1 MRFSKPALSGSI
13 SLTYLIQLSSC
24 SPTQLFS
31 NRDVSIA
38 EAPPAQQFSL
48 TAHPNPNVLNSPA
61 RQRWA
66 HHPHNH
72 HHKGNGAGH
81 GKGSETVN
89 TIFDGVYPVLNLTW
103 LGSKSQDF
111 VAFIDTG
118 SSDTWVVSDQ
128 FTCIDPDTNAVV
140 PQETCAFGPVYN
152 AAEGSFTNISSQEFA
167 ISYFPEAE
175 ALNGSMGYAPI
186 SIGGLKVPKQEVA
199 LVDSAMWEGDG
210 TSSGLLGLAYPS
222 ITSASYRSNGSQ
234 AVYDPIFT
242 TMIKEGIVKDAVFTL
257 ALDRVPQGTSPSAN
271 AGTMALGGLVSSK
284 YYSLPF
290 TTVPI
295 EKLASATDLS
305 DFSWY
310 ITTHELIYALKN
322 GTHVSGGTY
331 QSIVDSGTAPN
342 FVPSAAAS
350 DLNAQFSPPATY
362 NATLEYWTVDCNA
375 TAPFAAFKI
384 GGKIMPMDPRDM
396 IVRSLNGLPGFENV
410 CFSAF
415 ADGGD
420 PSEDVMIIGEV
431 WQRSYVIAFDV
442 GGSQLHFANRIPY

>member
-1 MRFSKPALSGSI
+1 MRFSSPGLTGSLSI
-13 SLTYLIQLSSC
+13 TYLIQLCSC
-24 SPTQLFS
+24 SPTGLFS
-31 NRDVSIA
+31 TRDVSIA
-38 EAPPAQQFSL
+38 EAPSAQQFSL
-48 TAHPNPNVLNSPA
+48 TAHPKPNVLNSPA

-66 HHPHNH
+66 HHPHNPH
-72 HHKGNGAGH
+72 SGNGK

-103 LGSKSQDF
+103 LGSKSQEF

-118 SSDTWVVSDQ
+118 SSDTWFVSDE
-128 FTCIDPDTNAVV
+128 FTCIDPNTNAVV
-140 PQETCAFGPVYN
+140 SQETCAFGPVYN
-152 AAEGSFTNISSQEFA
+152 AAEGSFTNITSQEFA

-186 SIGGLKVPKQEVA
+186 SMGGLKVPKQEVA
-199 LVDSAMWEGDG
+199 LVNSAMWEGDG
-210 TSSGLLGLAYPS
+210 TSSALVGLAYPAL
-222 ITSASYRSNGSQ
+222 TSATYRSNGSQ

-242 TMIKEGIVKDAVFTL
+242 TMVKEGIVTDAVFTL
-257 ALDRVPQGTSPSAN
+257 ALDRVPQGTSPAAN
-271 AGTMALGGLVSSK
+271 AGTMAIGGLVSSK
-284 YYSLPF
+284 YYSAPF

-295 EKLASATDLS
+295 EKLASSSDQTD
-305 DFSWY
+305 FTWY

-342 FVPSAAAS
+342 FVPSAAAA
-350 DLNAQFSPPATY
+350 DLNAQFSPPAVY
-362 NATLEYWTVDCNA
+362 NETLEYWTVDCNA
-375 TAPFAAFKI
+375 TAPYAAFKI
-384 GGKIMPMDPRDM
+384 GGKLMPMDPQDM
-396 IVRSLNGLPGFENV
+396 IVRSLNGLPGYENV